1 MNMERKTGMLR
12 QPGLHKIWISGI
24 ILSFVLFLAN
34 YLVFQNLIQA
44 SEESSC
50 MQHHQGNVMTTSPP
64 RTVSVLDPGEMELYR
79 KKEHIRTLVLRNFR
93 ELPFSKRLELFDVIY
108 KKSQAMGIDPYLT
121 LSIIATES
129 SFRKSAIS
137 WDGAYGLMQI
147 KPFTAEQVACKLG
160 IPWQGEETLFDPV
173 LNITIGIKY
182 LADLKD
188 RFGDMDQA
196 LVAYNCGPEFVSNRM
211 KNEEKLP
218 IRYIEKIRRNLKQM
232 V

>member
-1 MNMERKTGMLR
+1 MNTKRKTSMIR
-12 QPGLHKIWISGI
+12 QPGLHKVWISGI
-24 ILSFVLFLAN
+24 ILSIVLFLAN
-34 YLVFQNLIQA
+34 YIVFQNLIQA

-64 RTVSVLDPGEMELYR
+64 RTGSVLNPGEIEIYQ

-93 ELPFSKRLELFDVIY
+93 KLPLSKRLELFDVIY
-108 KKSQAMGIDPYLT
+108 KKSHAMGIDPYLT

-129 SFRKSAIS
+129 SFRESAIS
-137 WDGAYGLMQI
+137 WNGAYGLMQI
-147 KPFTAEQVACKLG
+147 KPLTAEEVAFKLG

-173 LNITIGIKY
+173 LNITLGLKY

-196 LVAYNCGPEFVSNRM
+196 LVAYNCGPGFVANCM